1 MGSIYRNM
9 HPITVYLLAINGLA
23 FLFNGTD
30 KWLAVRQKSRISEK
44 MLLVLALTGGSI
56 GGLTGMLLFRHK
68 ISKMAFLWKFF
79 GILIVQLLLLYLFLK
94 R

>member
-1 MGSIYRNM
+1 M
-9 HPITVYLLAINGLA
+9 HLITVYLLAINGLT

-44 MLLVLALTGGSI
+44 MLLGLALMGGSI
-56 GGLTGMLLFRHK
+56 GSLTGMLLFRHK
-68 ISKMAFLWKFF
+68 ISKASFLWKFF
-79 GILIVQLLLLYLFLK
+79 GVIIVQLLLIYLFWK

>member
-1 MGSIYRNM
+1 M
-9 HPITVYLLAINGLA
+9 A

-44 MLLVLALTGGSI
+44 TLLVLAITGGSV
-56 GGLTGMLLFRHK
+56 GALLGMLLFRHK
-68 ISKMAFLWKFF
+68 ISKASFLWKFF
-79 GILIVQLLLLYLFLK
+79 GILILQLLLLYLFLK

>member
-1 MGSIYRNM
+1 M
-9 HPITVYLLAINGLA
+9 HPITVYLLAMNSLA

-44 MLLVLALTGGSI
+44 MLLGLALTGGSI
-56 GGLTGMLLFRHK
+56 GSLTGMLFFRHK
-68 ISKMAFLWKFF
+68 ISKVSFLWKFF
-79 GILIVQLLLLYLFLK
+79 GIVMLQLLLLYFIWK